1 MTSELRYAPAVPSP
15 AWEDPPWSSP
25 LDAASR
31 LRAIP
36 DDATITGVFLSG
48 VRDLARSSEVTLEG
62 ARASYVAFKH
72 YPLREH
78 AELMVECA
86 AKVWPALP
94 LRQSLRKMGRGGA
107 GVLIASHVGRVVF
120 GSVEGPLELIAAM
133 ARSYGLHV
141 KPGLAEVEP
150 DGARRAVVRM
160 RDIHYFLDSH
170 HVGVFEGVLRHGKV
184 QPSVQIRARSDADA
198 DFLLTW

>member
-1 MTSELRYAPAVPSP
+1 MPSS
-15 AWEDPPWSSP
+15 AWDDPPWAHP
-25 LDAASR
+25 LDPAAR

-36 DDATITGVFLSG
+36 ADATITGIFLSG
-48 VRDLARSSEVTLEG
+48 VRDLARSSDVTLEA
-62 ARASYVAFKH
+62 ARPSYVAFKH

-86 AKVWPALP
+86 AKVFPALP

-120 GSVEGPLELIAAM
+120 GSVEGPLELVRAM

-141 KPGLAEVEP
+141 KPGQAEAEP
-150 DGARRAVVRM
+150 DGERRIVVRM

-170 HVGVFEGVLRHGKV
+170 HVGVFEGVLRHARV
-184 QPSVQIRARSDADA
+184 QATIQLRARSPADA
-198 DFLLTW
+198 DFLLSW